1 MRREPTWRTMR
12 GGLLAIAAAL
22 ILVACG
28 GAGPAGPTPDPDP
41 EPDPDAGL
49 RELLD
54 DADGA
59 GGLDVQIAFTVVSGF
74 ESEVATASSNAP
86 TRPAMLE
93 VDARAP
99 GGQPFRAILVG
110 ASEEALENGFE
121 GVMRLRG
128 RTTLVNGR
136 RILVGFAQVEAP
148 LGDVPQRMGGFSFLA
163 ARGGDVPSGPPGG
176 GVYNLDGNAALAG
189 VCADDHLT
197 GAALLRNRSESLR
210 VVNALVLRL
219 HEELPCPPGTQVSGP
234 ARMHLEGEAVA
245 SRLGT
250 VLVGYG
256 AVQVRRGGA
265 EATLP
270 AFAVGVPERLG
281 DTFRQQ
287 RFAGEITAG
296 VYVLDPFAA
305 ALFERVRDGTMFFRE
320 MPEGLLGIGAGD
332 LLVARPFPRLPEGL
346 LRRVTGV
353 RAGQFGV
360 AIDTEPAELSDLLR
374 SGGFTFDRALG
385 LDDVV
390 EVVALTD
397 GLDVSEFDRAFAA
410 AAAAAPGELS
420 ALSTGGGLLP
430 TIRVNTQVA
439 PGIRFEGSLDL
450 NVRPTVSFRC
460 RGTLCSTPEI
470 QGLFTIEQTAELALL
485 GDGAFGSPRRFELA
499 EIRLATIV
507 VAIPPVP
514 VTITP
519 VVVVALT
526 VSGTGEVAFE
536 TRVTQSVSFTG
547 GVEKLPGSPWRWVR
561 ELDRDVT
568 YVPPSFDGNF
578 SATARLSIGAEVRV
592 YGGVLEAGADLGGF
606 VRLTGRI
613 PGNPTWELEGGL
625 DAYAYFGID
634 LLVISW
640 SDDLQLFERT
650 WPIATAPNARPTI
663 TDPEILTP
671 FTPLLADLT
680 PSSVARVL
688 VGDDAEITVAVA
700 DAEDADGCCRV
711 DWFLTPPGGGI
722 QRSVTS
728 GPAPVL
734 RFVPAALGRYELLVR
749 VYDSQLASAERTLVF
764 DAVDPF
770 ELEQLVSISLERTS
784 VGTPAPGDAVTFQA
798 QLFDPYDL
806 DCCTVAWRVT
816 RLGEVSNG
824 TFVPDPIDNPIPGF
838 GGPTVVAEFETTA
851 PEFHQHART
860 FALPGSYLVEVV
872 PVTAITER
880 LGGPRF
886 DSLIARR
893 VRFDVVRAPEN
904 PPEVVRLEVAVGGPP
919 VVAGRE
925 IMINYLVD
933 WYQPGPNR
941 SVVLRTQDDGVNIT
955 IRSGTGSDA
964 DQLLTPYTYQT
975 PGTKLLR
982 LIATGDDGLV
992 TVFDTQVLVVAP
1004 GGSSDPFGPPPRAGT
1019 PVAYP

>member
-1 MRREPTWRTMR
+1 MRRGRTWWTMH
-12 GGLLAIAAAL
+12 GGLLAIAVAL

-28 GAGPAGPTPDPDP
+28 GAGPTGPTPDP
-41 EPDPDAGL
+41 EPDPGL

-54 DADGA
+54 EADGD
-59 GGLDVQIAFTVVSGF
+59 GRLDVAITFTVVAGL
-74 ESEVATASSNAP
+74 EADALATSSNAP
-86 TRPAMLE
+86 TRPVMLE
-93 VDARAP
+93 VDAMTP

-110 ASEEALENGFE
+110 AREEALATGFE

-128 RTTLVNGR
+128 RTAMVDGR
-136 RILVGFAQVEAP
+136 RILVGFAQVDEP
-148 LGDVPQRMGGFSFLA
+148 PGDGPRRMGGFSFLA
-163 ARGGDVPSGPPGG
+163 ARAGDVPGGPPAG
-176 GVYNLDGNAALAG
+176 GVYNLDGDAALAG
-189 VCADDHLT
+189 FCADDHVT
-197 GAALLRNRSESLR
+197 GAALLRNRGESLR
-210 VVNALVLRL
+210 VVNALLLRL
-219 HEELPCPPGTQVSGP
+219 HEELPCPPGTLVSGD
-234 ARMHLEGEAVA
+234 ARMHLEGEAVTT
-245 SRLGT
+245 RLGT

-256 AVQVRRGGA
+256 AVQVRRGDA
-265 EATLP
+265 VATLP
-270 AFAVGVPERLG
+270 AFAVGLPERLS
-281 DTFRQQ
+281 DTFRQE
-287 RFAGEITAG
+287 RFGGEAAAG

-320 MPEGLLGIGAGD
+320 MPEGLLGIDEGD

-353 RAGQFGV
+353 RVGARGV
-360 AIDTEPAELSDLLR
+360 AIDTEPAEMSDLLR
-374 SGGFTFDRALG
+374 TGGFTFDRELG

-397 GLDVSEFDRAFAA
+397 GVDLSEFERAFAA
-410 AAAAAPGELS
+410 SAAATHGEVAPLS
-420 ALSTGGGLLP
+420 GLIP
-430 TIRVNTQVA
+430 TIHVNKQVV

-460 RGTLCSTPEI
+460 RGALCSAPEI
-470 QGLFTIEQTAELALL
+470 QALFTIEQSAELALL
-485 GDGAFGSPRRFELA
+485 GDGAFGSPRRFELV

-547 GVEKLPGSPWRWVR
+547 GVEKPSGAPWRWVR
-561 ELDRDVT
+561 ELERDVAF
-568 YVPPSFDGNF
+568 VPPSFDGSF
-578 SATARLSIGAEVRV
+578 SATARLSVGAEVRV
-592 YGGVLEAGADLGGF
+592 YGGVLEAGADVGGF

-663 TDPEILTP
+663 SQPEILTP

-680 PSSVARVL
+680 PSSVPRVL

-700 DAEDADGCCRV
+700 DFEDADGCCRV

-722 QRSVTS
+722 QRFETA

-734 RFVPAALGRYELLVR
+734 SFVPAALGRYTLQAR
-749 VYDSQLASAERTLVF
+749 VYDSQLANAERTLVF

-770 ELEQLVSISLERTS
+770 ELEQLLSISLERTS

-798 QLFDPYDL
+798 QLFDPFDV

-824 TFVPDPIDNPIPGF
+824 TFVPDPIENPIPGF
-838 GGPTVVAEFETTA
+838 GGPSVVAEFETTA

-860 FALPGSYLVEVV
+860 FTLPGSYLVEVV

-893 VRFDVVRAPEN
+893 VRFDVVREPEN

-919 VVAGRE
+919 VIAGRE
-925 IMINYLVD
+925 ILINYLVN

-941 SVVLRTQDDGVNIT
+941 SVVLRTQDDGANIT
-955 IRSGTGSDA
+955 IRSGTGGDA
-964 DQLLTPYTYQT
+964 DQLLTPYTYMT
-975 PGTKLLR
+975 PGTKSLR

-992 TVFDTQVLVVAP
+992 TIFDTSILVSAP
-1004 GGSSDPFGPPPRAGT
+1004 GSGGDPFGAPPRSGS
-1019 PVAYP
+1019 PVTFP